1 MITKLNLPQHLE
13 ILLTTTD
20 ILMTLERDMLHYFLV
35 FQDSGAKGFGGKR
48 PKKKNV
54 AMLNNRITFQK
65 YLTLITLLFYSITIY
80 HNSTI
85 ASFCSCKV
93 PRLDSIEL
101 WDEKPQRLE
110 INGTCWLHSQTC
122 HDSFTFLKDFLK
134 GNVFQR

>member
-20 ILMTLERDMLHYFLV
+20 ILMTLERDVLHYFLV
-35 FQDSGAKGFGGKR
+35 FQDSGAMGFGGKC
-48 PKKKNV
+48 PKIHV

-122 HDSFTFLKDFLK
+122 HNSFIFLKDFFK
-134 GNVFQR
+134 KNVFQR